1 MGFDQ
6 FGQISGTVIVD
17 GKTET
22 INMSGIK
29 IRRWN
34 MSMNDSVFTG
44 FMAGCSEIC
53 CVQKLE
59 WLDNII
65 VINSNKLYLVL

>member
-6 FGQISGTVIVD
+6 FGQISGTMIID
-17 GKTET
+17 GKSEM
-22 INMSGIK
+22 INMNGIK

-44 FMAGCSEIC
+44 FIDGCNGIYS
-53 CVQKLE
+53 VQKLE
-59 WLDNII
+59 WLDMSY
-65 VINSNKLYLVL
+65 NSYEFK